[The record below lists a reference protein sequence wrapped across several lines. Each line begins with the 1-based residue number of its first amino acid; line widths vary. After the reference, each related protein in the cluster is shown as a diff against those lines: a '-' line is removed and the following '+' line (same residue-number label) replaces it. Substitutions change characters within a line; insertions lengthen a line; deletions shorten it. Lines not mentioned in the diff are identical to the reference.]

1 MPDVIDLLT
10 STPPPPPST
19 QPRPATDRQPA
30 HTRSSSPHFLSD
42 EFDAASLFDYDEARQ
57 SAKKRRKLTPE
68 FEDTNRQPR
77 QVPDAFYILSDDDAP
92 PLPSVNRTKTATTT
106 AKTYTWDGEESDPII
121 FTSSA
126 PRRRTA
132 EERHT
137 KRAEGVSGKSTTII
151 TIDDDIEEF
160 SDPFALP
167 EDALSCLLEDNR
179 ASAKGHLSDRTAAL
193 LASLRTESSSGA
205 HGTETKVSPKGP
217 RQTKQDELFDL
228 EDLLAEEL
236 EQPKK
241 QSKSKKTQ
249 PKLSAADKV
258 AKAQE
263 REAAKAQRER
273 EKEAD
278 KERKRLERDQK
289 AKEKQKAA
297 DIAEVNKLK
306 TEKKQSTP
314 EMIIDLATTF
324 KDTSVGTQVIEFMR
338 HLGVEHTFFEST
350 ISGLVKW
357 RRKVKATFNE
367 EAGHWEPCHA
377 HIRSEDHV
385 LCMLSAQEFVDMVI
399 DQPSGENRED
409 PETVGLHVL
418 KMKSVFP
425 NCKPIYL
432 IEGLATWMRKN
443 QNSRNRAFQA
453 QVLQQLDN
461 TNSLGDPSQ
470 AAAAHGSQ
478 AKPRK
483 RKAKKP
489 EDTPPVDDD
498 LIEDALLQLQVTY
511 GCLIQHTNLPNES
524 AEWIKN
530 FTENVSTIPYRQE
543 REGQNNA
550 AFCME
555 SGQVKSGEDKADTFV
570 KMLQEVNRVTAPM
583 AYGIAS
589 RYPSVTDLL
598 VGMRRHGP
606 SMLEDVRKS
615 ANKNGALT
623 DSRIGPAVSR
633 RLYKVFMGLD
643 PSSVD
648 I

>member
-1 MPDVIDLLT
+1 MPEVIDLLT
-10 STPPPPPST
+10 PPPAPPST
-19 QPRPATDRQPA
+19 QPRPATNRQLA
-30 HTRSSSPHFLSD
+30 QARSSPPYFPSSD
-42 EFDAASLFDYDEARQ
+42 FDAGSLFDYDEARQ
-57 SAKKRRKLTPE
+57 SAKRRRLTPE
-68 FEDTNRQPR
+68 FEDIRQPR
-77 QVPDAFYILSDDDAP
+77 RQTPDAVYIYSDDDVP
-92 PLPSVNRTKTATTT
+92 PLHSVNRAESITTT
-106 AKTYTWDGEESDPII
+106 AVKTYKWDGERSDPIV

-132 EERHT
+132 EERQ
-137 KRAEGVSGKSTTII
+137 KRRAGVVSDKTTTTI

-160 SDPFALP
+160 SDPLALP
-167 EDALSCLLEDNR
+167 EDALSCLLENNQT
-179 ASAKGHLSDRTAAL
+179 SAKGHLSDRTAAL
-193 LASLRTESSSGA
+193 LANLRAESSSGLN
-205 HGTETKVSPKGP
+205 GTGTKVSPRGP
-217 RQTKQDELFDL
+217 RQRKKDEFNLD
-228 EDLLAEEL
+228 DLLAEEP
-236 EQPKK
+236 EEPKK
-241 QSKSKKTQ
+241 PSKPKRP
-249 PKLSAADKV
+249 PKLSAAEKEIK
-258 AKAQE
+258 AKG

-273 EKEAD
+273 DKETE
-278 KERKRLERDQK
+278 KERKRLEKEEK

-297 DIAEVNKLK
+297 DIAEVNKLR
-306 TEKKQSTP
+306 TDKKVSAP
-314 EMIIDLATTF
+314 EMIVDIATTF
-324 KDTSVGTQVIEFMR
+324 EDTSVGNQVAEFMR
-338 HLGVEHTFFEST
+338 HLGVATTFFEST

-367 EAGHWEPCHA
+367 EAGHWEPCEA

-399 DQPSGENRED
+399 DQPSGENREEI
-409 PETVGLHVL
+409 ETLELHVL
-418 KMKSVFP
+418 KIKSVYP

-432 IEGLATWMRKN
+432 IEGLTSWMRKN

-453 QVLQQLDN
+453 EVLRQLDN

-470 AAAAHGSQ
+470 AVTANGSQ

-511 GCLIQHTNLPNES
+511 DCLVQHTSVPGES
-524 AEWIKN
+524 AEWIKI
-530 FTENVSTIPYRQE
+530 FTENISTVPYRQE
-543 REGQNNA
+543 REVQNDA

-555 SGQVKSGEDKADTFV
+555 SGQVKTGEDKADTFV
-570 KMLQEVNRVTAPM
+570 KMLQEVTRVTAPM

-598 VGMRRHGP
+598 VGMREHGS